1 MMCAI
6 DVIAG
11 EKGSFWKQ
19 SGTEGGSAQRW
30 LERRDV
36 ATSRRPHVGTS
47 QRHDV
52 GVNIYRSQQAETSR
66 RLKVATSQRRDVSA
80 SSASQ
85 SLNAKRG
92 REFRG
97 SEIEERTN

>member
-1 MMCAI
+1 MCAI
-6 DVIAG
+6 GVNAG
-11 EKGSFWKQ
+11 EKGNFWKQ

-36 ATSRRPHVGTS
+36 AMSWGRP
-47 QRHDV
+47 
-52 GVNIYRSQQAETSR
+52 N
-66 RLKVATSQRRDVSA
+66 VATLGLTYIEVNKRQRRDVSA

-92 REFRG
+92 
-97 SEIEERTN
+97 

>member
-1 MMCAI
+1 MCAI
-6 DVIAG
+6 GVNAG

-19 SGTEGGSAQRW
+19 SETEGGSAQRW
-30 LERRDV
+30 LERRDAPMSGCPNI
-36 ATSRRPHVGTS
+36 ATLGSTYIE
-47 QRHDV
+47 
-52 GVNIYRSQQAETSR
+52 VNKWQ

-92 REFRG
+92 REFGG